1 MANSCSE
8 LIYPYVKLEMIG
20 SCIFIS
26 NTTFKLQQYD
36 TKILQLKDII
46 ISCFLL
52 IIFFVCV
59 E

>member
-1 MANSCSE
+1 MVNNRSE
-8 LIYPYVKLEMIG
+8 LIYLYVKLEMID

-26 NTTFKLQQYD
+26 NTTLKLQQYD
-36 TKILQLKDII
+36 TKILQLKDSI

-52 IIFFVCV
+52 IIFFVCI